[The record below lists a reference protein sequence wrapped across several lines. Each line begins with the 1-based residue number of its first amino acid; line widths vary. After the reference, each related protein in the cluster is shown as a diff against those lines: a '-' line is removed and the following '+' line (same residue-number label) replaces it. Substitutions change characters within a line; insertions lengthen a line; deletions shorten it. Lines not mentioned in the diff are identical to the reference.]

1 MSAQIKVKK
10 MTATQVRSRFGA
22 VTSMT
27 GECVAIQVTRRG
39 KPEAYILSPA
49 AYTLLRGIDDLV
61 AQMQEPRNIKVAKG
75 LMTIDTRKLR
85 ALLSRRT

>member
-1 MSAQIKVKK
+1 MSVQIKVKE

-39 KPEAYILSPA
+39 KPAAYILSPA
-49 AYTLLRGIDDLV
+49 AYTVLRGIDDLV
-61 AQMQEPRNIKVAKG
+61 ARMQEPKSIKVAKS
-75 LMTIDTRKLR
+75 LMTINTRKLR
-85 ALLSRRT
+85 ESLSRRT